1 MNKLTLDDVEFSVE
15 CLPEDAAVRGNAS
28 AVDDASDTQ
37 IEDEIIERLERGD
50 TWAWCT
56 VRVVGVYEGLEADD
70 FLGCCSYAD
79 EADFK
84 NGGYYDDMRQTVL
97 DALNENLERLEA
109 RLCGDKRR

>member
-1 MNKLTLDDVEFSVE
+1 MNKLTLDDVEFSIE
-15 CLPEDAAVRGNAS
+15 CLPEDAPIKGNCS
-28 AVDDASDTQ
+28 AIDPETDARTEAW
-37 IEDEIIERLERGD
+37 IKRELESGNQ
-50 TWAWCT
+50 WAWCT
-56 VRVVGVYEGLEADD
+56 VRVVGTYEGLEADD
-70 FLGCCSYAD
+70 YLGGCSYAD